1 MFRYEMQDL
10 HVSETLPHLVALSE
24 TYMQIYE
31 QQQWKTEFKSFT
43 ESTVT
48 WKQLFWTERFRM
60 RHNSWADTENWLRG
74 YSLDA
79 LGEI

>member
-1 MFRYEMQDL
+1 MQDL

-31 QQQWKTEFKSFT
+31 QQQWKAGFKSFS

-48 WKQLFWTERFRM
+48 WQQMFPEDFEYEK
-60 RHNSWADTENWLRG
+60 
-74 YSLDA
+74 
-79 LGEI
+79 

>member
-1 MFRYEMQDL
+1 MQDL

-31 QQQWKTEFKSFT
+31 QQQWKAKFKSIS

-48 WKQLFWTERFRM
+48 WQKVFLEDFKYEK
-60 RHNSWADTENWLRG
+60 
-74 YSLDA
+74 
-79 LGEI
+79 